1 MGLARFHPSILP
13 PDITMVLGSRRLV
26 VRNHHQIGNAPDAGP
41 IFGQP
46 LHPLCLPSVS
56 PPPGQWMM
64 PYELAACASGERGL
78 FQTLSIKNK
87 SRRNINCCINS
98 AKDSRKGAGHA
109 QIIMSISRQ
118 KPRKMCREFFFLLHS
133 HLKVPRIYCIA
144 GSCRCL
150 KTEAHSSPRSS
161 S

>member
-1 MGLARFHPSILP
+1 
-13 PDITMVLGSRRLV
+13 
-26 VRNHHQIGNAPDAGP
+26 
-41 IFGQP
+41 
-46 LHPLCLPSVS
+46 
-56 PPPGQWMM
+56 M

-118 KPRKMCREFFFLLHS
+118 KPRRMCREFFFSCCTSISKSLEFIASPEAAAALKQRRTPRQEAVHKSLQLLS
-133 HLKVPRIYCIA
+133 DVINPSVNFPLGLPFSVLQICISTRELPTTP
-144 GSCRCL
+144 GVTTHTTR
-150 KTEAHSSPRSS
+150 
-161 S
+161 